1 MSTSLHLIIA
11 LVAAHLLADFVFQSK
26 RMAERKRNP
35 LVLLAHAGV
44 AGALAYLLTGA
55 WRVWEI
61 PVVIAVTHGLID
73 FIKVRLNRK
82 GLLLF
87 TIDQIAHVA
96 VIVVLARWLQ
106 LAPFVLHWVARFGDR
121 VSSMLIV
128 MSGAITVTVVSGVV
142 VENFVKSLQT
152 PESGVGNSG
161 FPTGGAR
168 IGQLERILVFI
179 LFLIG
184 QPGAIGFLVAA
195 KSILRFGELKEDRR
209 EAEYVI
215 IGTMWS
221 LVCALLVTLATRWA
235 LRL

>member
-1 MSTSLHLIIA
+1 MNTTGHLIVA
-11 LVAAHLLADFVFQSK
+11 LVAAHLLADFVFQS
-26 RMAERKRNP
+26 RPMAERKRNP
-35 LVLLAHAGV
+35 LVLLAHASI

-82 GLLLF
+82 GLWLF
-87 TIDQIAHVA
+87 TIDQLAHLA
-96 VIVVLARWLQ
+96 VIVLLARWIHI
-106 LAPFVLHWVARFGDR
+106 APFVLHWVARFGDR
-121 VSSMLIV
+121 FSSVLIV
-128 MSGAITVTVVSGVV
+128 ISGAIAVTVVSGVV
-142 VENFVKSLQT
+142 VENVVKSLQT
-152 PESGVGNSG
+152 PERGASKPG
-161 FPTGGAR
+161 FPSGGAR
-168 IGQLERILVFI
+168 IGQLERTLVFI

-195 KSILRFGELKEDRR
+195 KSILRFGELKEERR

>member
-35 LVLLAHAGV
+35 LVLFAHAGV